1 MHSELTQAATVC
13 TRPTACPPMPYTH
26 ARAQAHVGSCECA
39 QCACELVHP
48 CVLHPPLDSEHP
60 VTLTVPRRGGTQE
73 AESGAICRDPGQGQ
87 PEPPAP
93 DPPSVLQQPPPQT
106 CLSVIRHEHPA
117 ALPSQGTK
125 QVKRCKMLRL
135 LGRGG

>member
-106 CLSVIRHEHPA
+106 CLSSATNTQQLCPA
-117 ALPSQGTK
+117 KGPSRSRDA
-125 QVKRCKMLRL
+125 RC
-135 LGRGG
+135 